1 MPNWS
6 TNHLDITGVE
16 NVRLFREK
24 VMPKG
29 GPLTFK
35 HLMPIPTKI
44 NRCSCIFNS
53 IYDTNV
59 EKPELHDPMFYC
71 TDGYY
76 DTATSRYLVWSGY
89 ATKNSD
95 WYNWCVENWGTKWD
109 ACEPTTVCDEADCL
123 SFEFDTAWSPPS
135 GFYAKLAEVGIEFV
149 AEFAIEGGLGS
160 GIFTSSRD
168 DDGIVRLGEEFLPDD
183 DMSLYQSLR
192 GEGFPEEDDDEI

>member
-6 TNHLDITGVE
+6 TNHLQVEGVE
-16 NVRLFREK
+16 NVRLFKEK
-24 VMPKG
+24 VMPKDDR
-29 GPLTFK
+29 LTFK

-44 NRCSCIFNS
+44 SRCSCIFNS
-53 IYDTNV
+53 LYDTTI

-76 DTATSRYLVWSGY
+76 DTATSRYLIWSGY

-95 WYNWCVENWGTKWD
+95 WFNWCVENWGTKWD
-109 ACEPTTVCDEADCL
+109 ACDPVTVCDEADCL

-135 GFYAKLAEVGIEFV
+135 GFYAKLAEVGIEFL

-160 GIFTSSRD
+160 GTYTADKD
-168 DDGIVRLGEEFLPDD
+168 DDGAVRLKEEFLPDD
-183 DMSLYQSLR
+183 DMSLYQELR
-192 GEGFPEEDDDEI
+192 GEGYPEDEDETI

>member
-6 TNHLDITGVE
+6 TNRLDITGVE
-16 NVRLFREK
+16 NVRLFKEK

-29 GPLTFK
+29 DCLTFT

-44 NRCSCIFNS
+44 NRCSRIFNS
-53 IYDTNV
+53 VYDTNV

-76 DTATSRYLVWSGY
+76 DTATSRYLIWSGY
-89 ATKNSD
+89 ATKNND

-109 ACEPTTVCDEADCL
+109 ACEPTTVCDEDDCL
-123 SFEFDTAWSPPS
+123 SFEFDTAWAPPR

-160 GIFTSSRD
+160 GIYTSSRD

-183 DMSLYQSLR
+183 DMSLYQNLR